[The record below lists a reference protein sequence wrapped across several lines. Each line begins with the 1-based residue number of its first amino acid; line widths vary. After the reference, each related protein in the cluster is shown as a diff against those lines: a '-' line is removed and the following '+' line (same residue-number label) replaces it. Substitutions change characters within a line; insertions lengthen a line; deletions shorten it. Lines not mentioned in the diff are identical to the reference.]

1 MVSSVRHRPEGVR
14 CERTL
19 PGISFLYKWL
29 CRLAGSHGSIG
40 SGWRNMPQT
49 SLLPAMPPPGD
60 GLEARRSWVKRRELF
75 GPDVIEPRAQVL
87 PDAAIRIAL
96 DLQQPGR
103 IYC

>member
-1 MVSSVRHRPEGVR
+1 MPRLHSS
-14 CERTL
+14 
-19 PGISFLYKWL
+19 
-29 CRLAGSHGSIG
+29 AGNHPFDSNASIG
-40 SGWRNMPQT
+40 PSVEVDLDGLIRS

-75 GPDVIEPRAQVL
+75 GPDVFEPRAQVL
-87 PDAAIRIAL
+87 PDAAFRIAL